1 MSDLVGA
8 VLTRPSVDAD
18 RAAAILRERWGI
30 DGILRPLPSE
40 RDRNFAVAPDGVDRF
55 VLKISNAT
63 EDPAVI
69 AFQHEALA
77 RLDAVGVPCQ
87 LPVPTSEGDVL
98 VAVDPGSGGG
108 GAPLLV
114 RLMTWLPG
122 QPLAT
127 LPPAERS
134 PALLRDLGWVMGRAA
149 RAFEGWDHPAAHRD
163 FQWEAGRGLRV
174 IEAHGA
180 AVTDPGR
187 AALLGAW
194 RRRLARLAAVLPALR
209 HGVIHNDAN
218 DHNVLVDPEAG
229 RVTGLLDLGDSVW
242 SVVASELAVA
252 AAYAA
257 LDTEDPL
264 AVIATIRDGFEAA
277 LPLTDEERAVIVEL
291 VALRLATSVALSAH
305 QSRLDPGD
313 PYLTVS
319 VAPAWQLQER
329 LSAVD
334 PADAA
339 ARIAEPS

>member
-1 MSDLVGA
+1 MSELVGA

-18 RAAAILRERWGI
+18 RAAAILREQWGI
-30 DGILRPLPSE
+30 AGVLRPLPSE

-63 EDPAVI
+63 EDPAVLT
-69 AFQHEALA
+69 FQHEALA
-77 RLDAVGVPCQ
+77 RLDAAGVPCQ
-87 LPVPTSEGDVL
+87 LPVPTTAGDVL
-98 VAVDPGSGGG
+98 VEVDPGGGG
-108 GAPLLV
+108 SPLLV

-127 LPPAERS
+127 LPPAERT

-163 FQWEAGRGLRV
+163 FQWEAGRATRV
-174 IEAHGA
+174 IDAHAA
-180 AVTDPGR
+180 AVADPGR
-187 AALLGAW
+187 AALLAAW
-194 RRRLARLAAVLPALR
+194 RRRLEPLVAVLPALR

-218 DHNVLVDPEAG
+218 DHNVLIDPEAG

-277 LPLTDEERAVIVEL
+277 LPLTDDERAVVVDL

-305 QSRLDPGD
+305 QSRLDPDD

-319 VAPAWQLQER
+319 EAPAWELLER
-329 LSAVD
+329 LAAVH

-339 ARIAEPS
+339 ARIAMPS